1 MVLITDVKLYFSKGD
16 HRMDLLQ
23 MKDKNIV
30 VMGVANERSI
40 AWGIAKRLLEVG
52 ANVIFTYRKER
63 SKGKIEKVLENYTDY
78 NTAVIECDV
87 NSDES
92 IAGAFAQIGEQFGV
106 IHGIVHSV
114 AFAHAEDLKNRF
126 VETTREGYAFAQD
139 TSAYSLVAVANAARP
154 FMTEGGSIVTMSYLG
169 GQRVLDGYNV
179 MGVAKAALEAA
190 MRYLAADLG
199 AEGIRVNAISAGA
212 IRTLAAK
219 GVPSFNTILHKIE
232 ETSPLKRN
240 TNQEEV
246 ADMTLVMLSA
256 LSRGVTGET
265 IFVDS
270 GYNILG

>member
-1 MVLITDVKLYFSKGD
+1 
-16 HRMDLLQ
+16 MDLLQ
-23 MKDKNIV
+23 IKDKNIV

-40 AWGIAKRLLEVG
+40 AWGIAKRLLEAG
-52 ANVIFTYRKER
+52 ANVIFTYRKDR
-63 SKGKIEKVLENYTDY
+63 SKSKLDKVLADYTEY
-78 NTAVIECDV
+78 NTAVIQCDV

-92 IAGAFAQIGEQFGV
+92 ITSAFQQIGEQFGV

-126 VETTREGYAFAQD
+126 VETSRDGYAFAQD

-169 GQRVLDGYNV
+169 GDRVLEGYNV
-179 MGVAKAALEAA
+179 MGVAKAALEASV
-190 MRYLAADLG
+190 RYLAADLG

-219 GVPSFNTILHKIE
+219 GVPSFNTMLHKIE
-232 ETSPLKRN
+232 ESSPLKRN
-240 TNQEEV
+240 VTQEEV
-246 ADMTLVMLSA
+246 ADMTLVMLSK
-256 LSRGVTGET
+256 LSSGVTGET

-270 GYNILG
+270 GYHIMG

>member
-1 MVLITDVKLYFSKGD
+1 
-16 HRMDLLQ
+16 MDILQ
-23 MKDKNIV
+23 LQNKNIV

-63 SKGKIEKVLENYTDY
+63 SLSKIERLIADY
-78 NTAVIECDV
+78 DANQVSVFQCDV
-87 NSDES
+87 NDDQSTKEAFDA
-92 IAGAFAQIGEQFGV
+92 IGAKHGQID
-106 IHGIVHSV
+106 GIVHSV
-114 AFAHAEDLKNRF
+114 AFANAEDLKNRF

-139 TSAYSLVAVANAARP
+139 TSAYSLVSVTNAARP
-154 FMTEGGSIVTMSYLG
+154 YLSDGASIVTMSYLG
-169 GQRVLDGYNV
+169 AERVLDGYNV

-190 MRYLAADLG
+190 MRYLAADVG
-199 AEGIRVNAISAGA
+199 QDNIRVNAISAGA

-246 ADMTLVMLSA
+246 ADMTIVMLSPM
-256 LSRGVTGET
+256 SRGVTGET
-265 IFVDS
+265 IYVDS
-270 GYNILG
+270 GYHIMG

>member
-1 MVLITDVKLYFSKGD
+1 
-16 HRMDLLQ
+16 MDLLQ
-23 MKDKNIV
+23 IKDKTIV

-40 AWGIAKRLLEVG
+40 AWGIAKKLLEVG

-63 SKGKIEKVLENYTDY
+63 SKSKIEKLLADYTEHT
-78 NTAVIECDV
+78 TATIECDV

-92 IAGAFAQIGEQFGV
+92 IAKAFTQIGEQFGT

-154 FMTEGGSIVTMSYLG
+154 YMTEGGSIVTMSYLG
-169 GQRVLDGYNV
+169 AQRVLDGYNV

-232 ETSPLKRN
+232 ETAPLKRN

-246 ADMTLVMLSA
+246 ADMTLVMLSH

-265 IFVDS
+265 IYIDS
-270 GYNILG
+270 GYNIMG